1 MSNHHNE
8 ANLEALYE
16 AEYKKICKYFPR
28 TSEKR
33 KQEFAELAVER
44 ILRQRSEWLKIKLN
58 GKL

>member
-16 AEYKKICKYFPR
+16 TEYKKICKYFPR

-44 ILRQRSEWLKIKLN
+44 IMRQRSE
-58 GKL
+58 